1 MSIFKYFKLWFLPR
15 GKGQFCCGF
24 KITLP
29 IGKDPQQLKTERK
42 NNGKNLK
49 QN

>member
-15 GKGQFCCGF
+15 GKGQFRWGF
-24 KITLP
+24 KIILP